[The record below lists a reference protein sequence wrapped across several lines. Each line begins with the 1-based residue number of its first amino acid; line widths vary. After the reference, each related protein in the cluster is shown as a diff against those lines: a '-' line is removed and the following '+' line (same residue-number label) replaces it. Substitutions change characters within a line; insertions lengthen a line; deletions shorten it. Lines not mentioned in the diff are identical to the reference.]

1 MNSLTREQ
9 IFLLRLSGNVWEKR
23 GAAKLSNLSF
33 NEETITETILLDLKT
48 SYPGSVQIIAFN
60 KFQEAKTGADWLW
73 SFVNSD
79 GSQSFTMLVQAKR
92 LEDKEQIYPKIK
104 RNIGTR
110 KPPIRQIDQL
120 IKTSQQLGIR
130 PAYIFYN
137 HVSDI
142 TRVPRT
148 CRSLPSN
155 DPRQVLGF
163 GMSVADASKVRSLL
177 PDETF
182 QTHKVHSIPLHCL
195 LCTQGSG
202 SRPSGG
208 TPEVIALAYNNF
220 ADGVSTEGTD
230 SDFIGLQKGLHPLVS
245 HALDLA
251 ATRSESGEGFDL
263 DAPSNIAGVIV
274 LKDSKDLKE

>member
-1 MNSLTREQ
+1 MNSLTKEQ
-9 IFLLRLSGNVWEKR
+9 VYLLSLSGNVWQKR
-23 GAAKLSNLSF
+23 GAAKLSSLPF

-60 KFQEAKTGADWLW
+60 KSQEAKTGADWLW

-79 GSQSFTMLVQAKR
+79 ESQSFTMLVQAKR
-92 LEDKEQIYPKIK
+92 LEDKEQIYPKIN
-104 RNIGTR
+104 RNIGNR
-110 KPPIRQIDQL
+110 KPSIRQIDQL
-120 IKTSQQLGIR
+120 ISTGQQLGIQ

-148 CRSLPSN
+148 CRSLPPN
-155 DPRQVLGF
+155 DPHQVLGF
-163 GMSVADASKVRSLL
+163 GMSVANASNVRSLL

-182 QTHKVHSIPLHCL
+182 QAHKVHSIPLHCL

-208 TPEVIALAYNNF
+208 TPEVIATAYNNF
-220 ADGVSTEGTD
+220 NDGAPPERIDRDYV
-230 SDFIGLQKGLHPLVS
+230 GLQEGLHPLVS
-245 HALDLA
+245 RALDLA
-251 ATRSESGEGFDL
+251 ATRSDSGEDFDL
-263 DAPSNIAGVIV
+263 DAPSNVAGVIV
-274 LKDSKDLKE
+274 LKDSNPLKE